1 MRSGSSRPSRLA
13 HHRNVDASYPLPA
26 ENALAPCPL
35 ARHAPTR
42 SAHFCLVVAFT
53 HASLLPTMGS
63 RKVASSC
70 SGYEQKKPLG
80 SFRSR
85 GADPQP
91 RTPLYGVCEVTT
103 FASAA
108 GALVDAV
115 AAGEGAGVAET
126 EPSADACAAACF
138 SAASA
143 AFPFFCFG
151 WAFFAAVVR

>member
-1 MRSGSSRPSRLA
+1 MTVDPAGVAVGGWAVGVERAALARWRVGDPNPPFARSLAHLHGSSARR
-13 HHRNVDASYPLPA
+13 
-26 ENALAPCPL
+26 ALG
-35 ARHAPTR
+35 H
-42 SAHFCLVVAFT
+42 
-53 HASLLPTMGS
+53 
-63 RKVASSC
+63 
-70 SGYEQKKPLG
+70 EQKKPLG